1 MLLLPRALSQFR
13 LAALALVL
21 LTVVT
26 RLPSLLHPWSIDDE
40 AVYSVVANEIV
51 GCMPEYSKRLA
62 SSTLGVCT
70 PLRWGG
76 RWPRWLVFM

>member
-40 AVYSVVANEIV
+40 AVYSIVGNEIV
-51 GCMPEYSKRLA
+51 D
-62 SSTLGVCT
+62 
-70 PLRWGG
+70 GG
-76 RWPRWLVFM
+76 RP

>member
-13 LAALALVL
+13 LAALGLVL

-40 AVYSVVANEIV
+40 AVYSVSCIGAAVKIRINGRA
-51 GCMPEYSKRLA
+51 
-62 SSTLGVCT
+62 T
-70 PLRWGG
+70 PNVSGDAKLF
-76 RWPRWLVFM
+76 LSY